1 MNCKE
6 KTIQFAA
13 DIVDIRWDRIWL
25 YMDVHL
31 CLEDKAA
38 GAESPAF
45 YFVDE
50 KQEAKAYL
58 QICSREQDLYTL
70 RINITNCGNARVL
83 QGGTYFLYV
92 SLQDAGGM
100 YAHISSD
107 IVAQLDSYSRN
118 FLYKNRSEVYAISF
132 FVPDE
137 AEEILFCMHILDSG
151 KKKKES
157 MGKRAKRY
165 AKRSVKSCSM
175 WLYRMYRKFRVKK
188 KTCVLF
194 LSEQNAVISTN
205 LRAVY
210 ERMYARGM
218 DQEFTIRT
226 SFRSSAGKKKR
237 NLIEGNRLLVKLAK
251 ADIIIVDDHVPFLDW
266 FQLDKKTKLI
276 QIWHGGLG
284 FKASGYSR
292 WGHKG
297 CPAPMSCHR
306 QYTYGIAG
314 SENLIPVFSEVWG
327 IDGAR
332 VLPTGMPRLDAYL
345 DEENRKQVTKSLYVS
360 YPLCKGKKVILFAPT
375 YRGKNKKDAHYP
387 YELIDFEKLYEF
399 CKDEYVVLF
408 KMHPW
413 VSAPVPIP
421 EGLQDRLLDA
431 SAYPDI
437 NQLFYITDIL
447 VTDYSSNIYE
457 YSLMKKP
464 MLFFAFD
471 EIQYSF
477 SRGFHRPYKES
488 APGKICYSFSE
499 LLDAIKKQDFELD
512 KVLEYVEQNFKYTDG
527 HSSDRLID
535 WLILGNMP
543 EEYLER
549 IQKEAKKQ
557 EQLKHV
563 SVSARGMME
572 N

>member
-6 KTIQFAA
+6 KNIQFTA

-31 CLEDKAA
+31 CLKGL
-38 GAESPAF
+38 GADAEEPAF
-45 YFVDE
+45 YLINE
-50 KQEAKAYL
+50 EQEAKAYL
-58 QICSREQDLYTL
+58 EIYSKEQGLYTL
-70 RINITNCGNARVL
+70 RMNITNCGDARVL
-83 QGGTYFLYV
+83 QGGTYLLYV
-92 SLQDAGGM
+92 DLQDIGGT
-100 YAHISSD
+100 YVHISD
-107 IVAQLDSYSRN
+107 KIVSQLDSYSRN
-118 FLYKNRSEVYAISF
+118 FLYKNRSEVYAVSF
-132 FVPDE
+132 FVPDD
-137 AEEILFCMHILDSG
+137 AEEIFFSMHILDSG
-151 KKKKES
+151 KKKKGS
-157 MGKRAKRY
+157 MVKRAKQY
-165 AKRSVKSCSM
+165 AKRKVKSCFM
-175 WLYRMYRKFRVKK
+175 WLYRAYRKLCVKK
-188 KTCVLF
+188 KPCVLF

-210 ERMYARGM
+210 DRMYARGLER
-218 DQEFTIRT
+218 EFVILTA
-226 SFRSSAGKKKR
+226 FRSSAGKKKR
-237 NLIEGNRLLVKLAK
+237 SLIEGHRLLLKLAK
-251 ADIIIVDDHVPFLDW
+251 ADFIIVDDHVPFLDW
-266 FQLDKKTKLI
+266 FQLDKKTTLI

-327 IDGAR
+327 IDDAR

-375 YRGKNKKDAHYP
+375 YRGKNKKDARYP

-488 APGKICYSFSE
+488 APGKICHSFSE
-499 LLDAIKKQDFELD
+499 LLDALERQEFELD
-512 KVLEYVEQNFKYTDG
+512 KVLEYVDQNFKYTDT
-527 HSSDRLID
+527 HASDRLID

-543 EEYLER
+543 EEYRER
-549 IQKEAKKQ
+549 IEKEAEKQ
-557 EQLKHV
+557 EQLKNV
-563 SVSARGMME
+563 NISARGMME
-572 N
+572 I